1 MNSTGNR
8 VLIALGIVTAAAAA
22 ILNAAVV
29 PLIVVAAAC
38 LMTAVERSNPGRNWP
53 SVKGWWVRCAI
64 LNVIQVAVVFLAG
77 WLWDGWMMRHR
88 LLSAEGLG
96 AFWGAMVG
104 YLAITFVFYW
114 WHYFR
119 HKFDFLWL
127 TLHQVHHAPQRIE
140 VITSFYKHPFELFSN
155 GLIVSAILY
164 LGVGCNAEQAAG
176 ALLLSGLAELFYHW
190 NVKTPYWLG
199 FIIQRPESHCVHHQA
214 GKHRSNYGDLP
225 LWDWM
230 FGTLDNPRN
239 FDAQCGFGEQ
249 EHELGKMLLC
259 KDVFAGQLQKTA
271 PSDKR
276 GGVRMAAFF
285 ILGVGLLQMA
295 GDLLQLPAVKG
306 LGAATMIS
314 PAPKVFTAH
323 KGLETYSAQFILQ
336 WKSRDGQSKH
346 RIITPEVYG
355 KVLGPYQRRN
365 VYGAVLSYGPVLAT
379 DPSGQGMFRSVSGFA
394 LCGKAP
400 LLREIDID
408 PTTIDG
414 SVTVRYIPPP
424 TVNMGD
430 LPRELEV
437 KCQ

>member
-1 MNSTGNR
+1 MNSNGNR
-8 VLIALGIVTAAAAA
+8 VLTALGIATALAAAL
-22 ILNAAVV
+22 LNVAVV
-29 PLIVVAAAC
+29 PLLVVAAAC
-38 LMTAVERSNPGRNWP
+38 VMTAVERSNPGRNWP
-53 SVKGWWVRCAI
+53 SVRGWWVRCAI
-64 LNVIQVAVVFLAG
+64 LNIIQVAVVFLAG
-77 WLWDGWMMRHR
+77 WLWDGWMIKHR
-88 LLSAEGLG
+88 LLNAEGLG
-96 AFWGAMVG
+96 AFWGALVG

-199 FIIQRPESHCVHHQA
+199 FIIQRPESHCAHHQA

-259 KDVFAGQLQKTA
+259 QDVFAA
-271 PSDKR
+271 PKEPKKK
-276 GGVRMAAFF
+276 GGARTAAFF
-285 ILGVGLLQMA
+285 ILAVGLLQMT
-295 GDLLQLPAVKG
+295 GDLLQVPALKG

-323 KGLETYSAQFILQ
+323 KGLETYSSQFFLQ
-336 WKSRDGQSKH
+336 WRSAGEPKQIQLSPQLYAQVR
-346 RIITPEVYG
+346 
-355 KVLGPYQRRN
+355 GPYQRRN
-365 VYGAVLSYGPVLAT
+365 VYGAVLSYGPVMAT
-379 DPSGQGMFRSVSGFA
+379 DPAGQRMFNAVSKFA
-394 LCGKAP
+394 LCGNAP
-400 LLREIDID
+400 LLREIGID
-408 PTTIDG
+408 PRSVEG
-414 SVTVRYIPPP
+414 SVTVRYVPPR